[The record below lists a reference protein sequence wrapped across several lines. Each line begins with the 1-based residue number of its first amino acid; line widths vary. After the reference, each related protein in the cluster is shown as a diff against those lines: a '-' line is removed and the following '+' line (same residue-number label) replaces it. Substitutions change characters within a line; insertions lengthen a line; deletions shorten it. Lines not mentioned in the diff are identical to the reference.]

1 MSTLRVEGLVAGYTD
16 EAVVHD
22 VSLELTT
29 GTITTIIG
37 ANGAGKTSTLRAIV
51 GALPPRK
58 GRIELDGEPVR
69 RPRPREMLRRG
80 VALVPEGRGIF
91 AGLSVR
97 ENLELGA
104 YSQRGRGDAQLPEE
118 LLDLF
123 PRLREREK
131 ISGALLSGGE
141 QQMLAIARALMS
153 RPRFLLLDEPSMGLA
168 PRLVSEIG
176 TLIRAQVERGLGV
189 LLVEQNATLGLE
201 LADWALVLERGRVVR
216 EGPAA
221 ELRRAG
227 DVEAAYLGLDEH

>member
-1 MSTLRVEGLVAGYTD
+1 MSTLRVEGLVAGFTD

-22 VSLELTT
+22 VSLQLAT

-51 GALPPRK
+51 GALPPRS
-58 GRIELDGEPVR
+58 GRIEIDGETIR
-69 RPRPREMLRRG
+69 RPRPLDMLRRG

-91 AGLSVR
+91 AGLSVQ

-104 YSQRGRGDAQLPEE
+104 YSRRGGGDADLADE

-123 PRLREREK
+123 PRLRERAR

-168 PRLVSEIG
+168 PKLVGEIA

-221 ELRRAG
+221 ELHREG
-227 DVEAAYLGLDEH
+227 SVEAAYLGLSD